1 MNVLCT
7 DTDGSHPGSYVFGR
21 IVNIIQRS
29 PLLGQGP
36 RYLIDK
42 GGTSQSPEILS
53 VSGRFITK
61 KASLP
66 STDDRALSLAD
77 RDVIS
82 DNNHPEFVGG
92 RVFGDIALFG
102 QSEVEDIS
110 GVVSALMRVVL
121 YWLMATIY
129 PLDDE
134 DYAAQ

>member
-7 DTDGSHPGSYVFGR
+7 DTDGSHPGGYVFGR
-21 IVNIIQRS
+21 IMNIIQRS

-42 GGTSQSPEILS
+42 GSTSQSPEIIY
-53 VSGRFITK
+53 VSCRLITK

-66 STDDRALSLAD
+66 STNDRAPSLAD

-82 DNNHPEFVGG
+82 DNNHPKFVGG
-92 RVFGDIALFG
+92 RVFGGITLFG
-102 QSEVEDIS
+102 QSEVEDVS
-110 GVVSALMRVVL
+110 GVVPTRMRVVL
-121 YWLMATIY
+121 YWLMATLY

-134 DYAAQ
+134 DYPV